1 MRAQNW
7 AMFTAI
13 AGRRIAFAARYGAP
27 AALGA
32 LLAILTCTASS
43 GQVLLGPPPADPGA
57 RVPGVEYRSTIAPF
71 TSRRP
76 VEPGPWR
83 QENERVAPEPKAA
96 PNPAPKAGKSEL
108 RQ

>member
-1 MRAQNW
+1 
-7 AMFTAI
+7 MFTAI
-13 AGRRIAFAARYGAP
+13 AGRRISFPARRSGLAV
-27 AALGA
+27 LGV
-32 LLAILTCTASS
+32 LLAIVAGNASS

-57 RVPGVEYRSTIAPF
+57 GVPPVEYRSTIAPF

-96 PNPAPKAGKSEL
+96 PNPAPKPGQTEL
-108 RQ
+108 PR